1 MEFTPTGHEK
11 MIVEPDNLY
20 KADTNDLYFRGIA
33 DAVPTVIWMSNKQ
46 GSCVYLN
53 ERWYTTTGQTAAA
66 ARGNGWADAVH
77 ADDRHMAANHFIAAN
92 LQRIP
97 FKVVFRLRQKNGE
110 YRWVLGSGEPRLNGS
125 GEFDGYVGTV
135 IDIHE
140 QVLANERFELI
151 NKATQDAIWDWDLT
165 TNGVVWNNAFYAMFH
180 YTGDEVELTG
190 TWWKAHIHPDDQQ
203 QVVESIHK
211 AIDGGATAWAGEYR
225 FRASNGTYLTVYD
238 RGFIQHDSQG
248 RPVRMLGSMQNV
260 TSWKEAEQAR
270 RKSEQ
275 RFEAAVNAVQ
285 GIIWTNNAQGQMVG
299 VQPGWME
306 LTGQTQ
312 EEYYGDGW
320 TKALHADDVERSMA
334 VWKHAVQTKTLY
346 TTEYRVKRKNGTWGI
361 YAVRAIPLLD
371 DAGQVLEWVGVLTDV
386 TEQRNIEQR
395 VAESEEKY
403 RQQFYELENIYRN
416 APIGLALISKD
427 SRYLRVNE
435 RLAVMN
441 GLPVSAHV
449 NRTFREV
456 LPDHADQAETLVR
469 KVVETRQALLNVEL
483 VGETMADPGV
493 THIWNESWYPI
504 MNEAGEVESVSVVV
518 EDITDRRKA
527 EAALKESENRF
538 RVLADSLELQ
548 VAGRTRELQRSNQ
561 DLQQFAHVASHDLK
575 EPVRK
580 ILIFGNRVKEELP
593 SLSPEKL
600 LGYVSK
606 IESAANRMYSM
617 ITGVL
622 LYSTIS
628 AAEQEEERVNVNEAI
643 QGIIS
648 DLEISIT
655 EKQAQIICHPL
666 SAVTGSSVLV
676 FQLFYNLISNALKF
690 SRSGVPPVITLTEA
704 AITPHELKEYHLP
717 PGRQYV
723 KIVVKDNGIG
733 FRDSE
738 KAKIFEAFLRL
749 HSKDKYEG
757 SGLGLSLCKKIAERH
772 GGAIWA
778 SGTEEEGATFYV
790 ILPAGI

>member
-1 MEFTPTGHEK
+1 MELTPAGHEK
-11 MIVEPDNLY
+11 MIAEPDNLR
-20 KADTNDLYFRGIA
+20 KAEEGERYFRGIA
-33 DAVPTVIWMSNKQ
+33 DSVPTVIWMSNKQ

-53 ERWYTTTGQTAAA
+53 ERWYTLTGQTAAA
-66 ARGNGWADAVH
+66 ARGTGWSDAVH
-77 ADDRHMAANHFIAAN
+77 PDDRHMAANHFLAAN
-92 LQRIP
+92 LQHIP
-97 FKVVFRLRQKNGE
+97 FKMVFRLRQRNGE
-110 YRWVLGSGEPRLNGS
+110 YRWVLGSGEPRLNTQG
-125 GEFDGYVGTV
+125 GFDGFVGTV

-140 QVLANERFELI
+140 QVLANERFHLI
-151 NKATQDAIWDWDLT
+151 NRATQDAIWDWDLT
-165 TNGVVWNNAFYAMFH
+165 TNGVVWNNAFYAMFS
-180 YTGDEVELTG
+180 YSSEDVELTG
-190 TWWKAHIHPDDQQ
+190 AWWKAHIHPDDQE
-203 QVVESIHK
+203 QVIESIHK
-211 AIDGGATAWAGEYR
+211 AIDGGAVAWTGEYR
-225 FRASNGTYLTVYD
+225 FRASNGTYKTVYD

-248 RPVRMLGSMQNV
+248 RPIRMLGSMQDV
-260 TSWKEAEQAR
+260 TSWKNTELEL

-275 RFEAAVNAVQ
+275 RFEAAVKAVQ

-299 VQPGWME
+299 AQPGWAE
-306 LTGQTQ
+306 LTGQTE
-312 EEYYGDGW
+312 EEYQGDGW
-320 TKALHADDVERSMA
+320 IKALHPDDVERTVA
-334 VWKHAVQTKTLY
+334 IWQQAVQTKTLY
-346 TTEYRVKRKNGTWGI
+346 VVEYRVKRRNGSWGI

-427 SRYLRVNE
+427 SRYLRVND
-435 RLAVMN
+435 RLAAMN
-441 GLPVSAHV
+441 GLSVNEHV
-449 NRTFREV
+449 NRSFRDV
-456 LPDHADQAETLVR
+456 LPGHADQAEALVR
-469 KVVETRQALLNVEL
+469 QVVETRQALLNVEV
-483 VGETMADPGV
+483 VGETLADPGV

-504 MNEAGEVESVSVVV
+504 INEAGAVESVSVVV

-527 EAALKESENRF
+527 EAALKESETRF

-690 SRSGVPPVITLTEA
+690 SRAGVPPVITVTEA